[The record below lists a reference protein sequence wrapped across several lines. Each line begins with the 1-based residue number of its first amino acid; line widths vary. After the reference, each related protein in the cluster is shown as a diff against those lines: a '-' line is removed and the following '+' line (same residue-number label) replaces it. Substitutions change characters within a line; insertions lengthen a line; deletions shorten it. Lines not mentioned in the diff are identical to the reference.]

1 MDDALQEAIME
12 AARNVE
18 WGLGDAMIRAK
29 VDGEVHLFG
38 PDEESDDYRP
48 YYSFCFGL
56 PREHVPTGDLKPF
69 LDAALPPPAI
79 SHGGRE
85 YHLPALVIV
94 FEEGTPVLDE
104 QRTAALQQTYAEQI
118 AELLAG

>member
-1 MDDALQEAIME
+1 VSDALQEAIVE
-12 AARNVE
+12 AAWSVQQNLC
-18 WGLGDAMIRAK
+18 GAMIRAE
-29 VDGEVHLFG
+29 DDSEVHLFG
-38 PDEESDDYRP
+38 PDEDNDGYRP
-48 YYSFCFGL
+48 YYSFCFDL
-56 PREHVPTGDLKPF
+56 LREHAPIGDLKPF

-104 QRTAALQQTYAEQI
+104 QRTTALQQTYAEQI
-118 AELLAG
+118 AKLLAG